1 VDNFGAPYE
10 AISERRQHV
19 CVHCGE
25 TYIAVRSD
33 QRFCSDYC
41 RLRHWRSRKTVQ
53 PTTPSGRAQRIETL
67 LAEIDRLQR
76 QTAELQRAN
85 AALRESL
92 KRVEVR
98 LQSLQN
104 GYRRW
109 R

>member
-1 VDNFGAPYE
+1 VDNSKAPSD

-19 CVHCGE
+19 CGHCGE
-25 TYIAVRSD
+25 TYIAARSD

-41 RLRHWRSRKTVQ
+41 RLRHWRSRKTLQ
-53 PTTPSGRAQRIETL
+53 PTIPSGRAQRVETL

-76 QTAELQRAN
+76 QTGELQRAN

-92 KRVEVR
+92 KRAEVR

-104 GYRRW
+104 GYHRW